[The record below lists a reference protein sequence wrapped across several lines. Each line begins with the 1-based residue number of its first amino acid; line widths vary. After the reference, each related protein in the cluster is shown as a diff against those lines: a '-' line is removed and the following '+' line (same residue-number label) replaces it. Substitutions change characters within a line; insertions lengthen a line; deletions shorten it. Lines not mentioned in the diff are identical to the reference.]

1 MKKKY
6 GYLILVLVVLVTLA
20 GTFYFVNKN
29 KQANK
34 GKEKVIVMNPVQNYK
49 NNDAYVEQV
58 VNSFFQVAA
67 NLVNSKTLDL
77 SYLEEVVDK
86 NSNAFSAVE
95 KELSTLRKAGGEIQF
110 VINSLNITQKSDTL
124 YEVAVTVDKINTNAT
139 ENKPDLEDLLLTV
152 KVQEGYKI
160 VEYVKK

>member
-6 GYLILVLVVLVTLA
+6 GYLILVLVVIVALS

-34 GKEKVIVMNPVQNYK
+34 GEEKVIVINPVQNYK
-49 NNDAYVEQV
+49 NNEAYVEEV
-58 VNSFFQVAA
+58 VNNFFQMTA
-67 NLVNSKTLDL
+67 NLVNNKASDP

-95 KELSTLRKAGGEIQF
+95 KELSALRKTGGEIQL
-110 VINSLNITQKSDTL
+110 VVDSLNITQKSDTL

-139 ENKPDLEDLLLTV
+139 ENKPNLEDLLLTV